1 MSALCV
7 LRGAAFEQKIFYY
20 THYRKNKTRGAD
32 IYTLSIPCFHTACRL
47 CILYTAKAERY
58 FVAGSC
64 KEVIL

>member
-7 LRGAAFEQKIFYY
+7 LRGAAFEQKNILLH
-20 THYRKNKTRGAD
+20 TLQLKQNSRAD

-58 FVAGSC
+58 SVAGSC